1 MGVVRVSDDIRAE
14 RLTRLV
20 HAHQDTL
27 MNLCYMYLR
36 DRELAKDAVQETF
49 LKAYRAIDTLEGE
62 DGARAWLTKIAL
74 NTCRDVRRSAWHRHL
89 NRSVTP
95 EDIPCVA
102 GEDVHSDAL
111 ELADAIMRLPD
122 KYKEVILLYYFQD
135 MPLKDIAPMVGIT
148 KSMVSRR
155 ISKACALLHGL
166 LGEE

>member
-1 MGVVRVSDDIRAE
+1 MGAGKATDDIRAE

-20 HAHQDTL
+20 HAHQATL

-36 DRELAKDAVQETF
+36 DHELAKDAVQETF
-49 LKAYRAIDTLEGE
+49 LKAYRAIDALEGE

-74 NTCRDVRRSAWHRHL
+74 NTCRDMKRSAWHRHL

-95 EDIPCVA
+95 EDIPCA
-102 GEDVHSDAL
+102 AEEGAYPDAL

-122 KYKEVILLYYFQD
+122 KYKEVILLHYFQD
-135 MPLKDIAPMVGIT
+135 MPLKDIAPVVGIT

-155 ISKACALLHGL
+155 ISKARAMLHGL